1 MSTQDDIKKR
11 KSAPSSEQLAKDRD
25 RVSAQS
31 YEDKNKEAATTKV
44 APYAFHPD
52 SAPNKEGSS
61 ANAIASGNTATV
73 PQPTGQ
79 PTGDGTDGVAT
90 PTAGQQPT
98 NGGGQP
104 VPRVSDV
111 GSMLEY
117 VNQQTKDMLPTEEQ
131 LKAEKKRYKRNAVL
145 AAIGDGVAALAN
157 LGGTIY
163 GAPNASYSPTLST
176 AMQERYEK
184 LRKERD
190 AKAKEIMAYRLRA
203 FEGDRAQA
211 NADRNFEEGVRRFD
225 VGQENNVRD
234 FNEGVR
240 RYEEGRADRKEQQEQ
255 QQANWERT
263 FDANEEHRKTQSGI
277 QATNAAANLKRAE
290 NYSAQQTA
298 KQAAAA
304 RGKRLGFSDG
314 NNNEVSIYENVWKGS
329 MQQVYDAMI
338 KDALELNI
346 LDGEQPRGSA
356 GRPPTA
362 AQKED
367 WVKQHWTKSPRATA
381 IMLALSQIDPAT
393 LVSQVQDGNDSGDE
407 DYEQYAEDDYEQYAE

>member
-1 MSTQDDIKKR
+1 MSTTLDDIKKQ
-11 KSAPSSEQLAKDRD
+11 KSAPSPEQLAKDRD

-31 YEDKNKEAATTKV
+31 YEDKNKEVATTA

-52 SAPNKEGSS
+52 SDPNKEGSS
-61 ANAIASGNTATV
+61 ANTIADRNAATAS
-73 PQPTGQ
+73 QPTDAALVG
-79 PTGDGTDGVAT
+79 GGTA
-90 PTAGQQPT
+90 PTAGQQP
-98 NGGGQP
+98 
-104 VPRVSDV
+104 PRVNSV
-111 GSMLEY
+111 GSMMDY
-117 VNQQTKDMLPTEEQ
+117 VNQQTKSMMPTEEQ

-163 GAPNASYSPTLST
+163 GAPHTEYAPALSST
-176 AMQERYEK
+176 MRERYEK
-184 LRKERD
+184 LRKERED
-190 AKAKEIMAYRLRA
+190 KAKEIMAYRMRA

-211 NADRNFEEGVRRFD
+211 NADRNFDEGVRRFD
-225 VGQENNVRD
+225 IGQQNNTRD

-240 RYEEGRADRKEQQEQ
+240 RYEEQRADNKAVREQ
-255 QQANWERT
+255 QQQNWQQT
-263 FDANEEHRKTQSGI
+263 FDANKEKTAKTLGI
-277 QATNAAANLKRAE
+277 QETNAKAALKRAE
-290 NYSAQQTA
+290 NYAEQQGA
-298 KQAAAA
+298 KRAAAA

-338 KDALELNI
+338 QDALELNI
-346 LDGEQPRGSA
+346 LGGEQPRGSA
-356 GRPPTA
+356 GRPLTA

-393 LVSQVQDGNDSGDE
+393 LVSQVQEETTSGGGLGWGGESNNEETDW
-407 DYEQYAEDDYEQYAE
+407 

>member
-1 MSTQDDIKKR
+1 MSTTLDDIKKQ
-11 KSAPSSEQLAKDRD
+11 KSAPSAEQLAKDRD

-31 YEDKNKEAATTKV
+31 YEEKNKEVATTV

-52 SAPNKEGSS
+52 SNPNKEGGS
-61 ANAIASGNTATV
+61 ANTIASSKAATAS
-73 PQPTGQ
+73 QPTDAALVGGTAPTTGQ
-79 PTGDGTDGVAT
+79 QT
-90 PTAGQQPT
+90 TANGQQPPKV
-98 NGGGQP
+98 N
-104 VPRVSDV
+104 SV
-111 GSMLEY
+111 GSMMDY
-117 VNQQTKDMLPTEEQ
+117 VNQQTKSMMPTEEQ

-163 GAPNASYSPTLST
+163 GAPHTEYAPALSST
-176 AMQERYEK
+176 MRERYEK
-184 LRKERD
+184 LRKERED
-190 AKAKEIMAYRLRA
+190 KAKEIMAYRMRA

-211 NADRNFEEGVRRFD
+211 NADRNFAEGVRRFD
-225 VGQENNVRD
+225 IGQQNNTRD

-240 RYEEGRADRKEQQEQ
+240 RYEEQRADNKEVREQ
-255 QQANWERT
+255 QQQNWQQT
-263 FDANEEHRKTQSGI
+263 FDANKEKTDKTLGI
-277 QATNAAANLKRAE
+277 QETNAKAALKRAE
-290 NYSAQQTA
+290 NYAEQQGA
-298 KQAAAA
+298 KRAAAA
-304 RGKRLGFSDG
+304 RGKLLGFSDG

-338 KDALELNI
+338 QDVLELNI
-346 LDGEQPRGSA
+346 LGGEQPRGSV
-356 GRPPTA
+356 GRPLTA

-393 LVSQVQDGNDSGDE
+393 LVSQVQDGDE

>member
-52 SAPNKEGSS
+52 DSAPNKEGSS
-61 ANAIASGNTATV
+61 ANAIASGNAAT
-73 PQPTGQ
+73 PSQPTGQ
-79 PTGDGTDGVAT
+79 ATGDGTDDGAT

-98 NGGGQP
+98 DGGGQA

-111 GSMLEY
+111 ASMMEY

-176 AMQERYEK
+176 AMQERYDK

-211 NADRNFEEGVRRFD
+211 NADRNF
-225 VGQENNVRD
+225 
-234 FNEGVR
+234 NEGVR
-240 RYEEGRADRKEQQEQ
+240 RYDEGRKDNLDARAQA
-255 QQANWERT
+255 QANWEQTRQDNLDNREQQQENWQKT
-263 FDANEEHRKTQSGI
+263 FDANEEHHKTQSGI

-314 NNNEVSIYENVWKGS
+314 NNNEVGIYENVWKGS
-329 MQQVYDAMI
+329 MQQVYDAMVADGI
-338 KDALELNI
+338 KPSTVQEVK
-346 LDGEQPRGSA
+346 GM
-356 GRPPTA
+356 TA
-362 AQKED
+362 TQKD
-367 WVKQHWTKSPRATA
+367 DFVKQNWTKSPRATA

-393 LVSQVQDGNDSGDE
+393 LVSQVEQEETSSGVGLGWGGSSNNEEETDW
-407 DYEQYAEDDYEQYAE
+407 